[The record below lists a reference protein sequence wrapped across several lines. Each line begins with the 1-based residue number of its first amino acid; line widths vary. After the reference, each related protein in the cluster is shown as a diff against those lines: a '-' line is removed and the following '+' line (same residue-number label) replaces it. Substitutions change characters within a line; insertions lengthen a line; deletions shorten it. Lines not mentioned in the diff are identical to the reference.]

1 MPVSLAKR
9 QRKAAALARKRE
21 AALEAKE
28 LEEAAKPSV
37 GRYVVPFV
45 LTWMLPAVLSAALAI
60 WLHLNTLNNEIVWD
74 DRAAVL
80 NNMDLRPETP
90 VLSLLKNDFWGQKM
104 HLTDSHKS
112 YRPVTVLTL
121 RWNFATALMSG
132 GRGAEPFFYHAWN
145 IGLHGCATA
154 FFVLFVRLVLHLEVM
169 QGIATPFP
177 ASFSALSS
185 SSSVPAQFQFSVPGF
200 QLVAANFLI

>member
-90 VLSLLKNDFWGQKM
+90 VLSLL
-104 HLTDSHKS
+104 
-112 YRPVTVLTL
+112 
-121 RWNFATALMSG
+121 
-132 GRGAEPFFYHAWN
+132 
-145 IGLHGCATA
+145 GL
-154 FFVLFVRLVLHLEVM
+154 
-169 QGIATPFP
+169 Q
-177 ASFSALSS
+177 
-185 SSSVPAQFQFSVPGF
+185 
-200 QLVAANFLI
+200 